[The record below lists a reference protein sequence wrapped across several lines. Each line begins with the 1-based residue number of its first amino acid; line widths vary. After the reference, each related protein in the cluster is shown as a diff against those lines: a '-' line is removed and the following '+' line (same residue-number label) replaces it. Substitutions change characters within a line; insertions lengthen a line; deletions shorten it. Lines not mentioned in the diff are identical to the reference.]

1 VEAAPVGPG
10 GPAVPAG
17 PVGPEGPVGMV
28 KLNTAADELPELV
41 MAAGLPAE
49 PVVTVPKVSVAA
61 LPVEPVK
68 P

>member
-17 PVGPEGPVGMV
+17 PVGPVGPVGMV

-41 MAAGLPAE
+41 IAAGLAAG
-49 PVVTVPKVSVAA
+49 PVVTVPNVIVAA

>member
-1 VEAAPVGPG
+1 
-10 GPAVPAG
+10 
-17 PVGPEGPVGMV
+17 MV